1 MFKVESNGG
10 DSAVELEL
18 TASVEGVAPVT
29 GEWQTYTFKL
39 SDLAAA
45 GLDVST
51 IDVLMI
57 FPAWGAGEG
66 SVYRVDNVKIYNPNA
81 APAATGELTV
91 FKDAAADQWSIWDCC
106 GGSTPTTETDDDAH
120 GAVAQ
125 FSIGSTATVMGFIAD
140 EDVSFDASAILEN
153 GVVQFDM
160 KVVSA
165 PSDIDAQW
173 LFKIESIGTSSA
185 VELALS
191 SSVEG
196 QAPVTGEWQTY
207 TFPLQQL
214 FDAGLDISALNVIM
228 VFPSWD
234 MGDGALYRIDN
245 VIIANP

>member
-1 MFKVESNGG
+1 MQLPIS
-10 DSAVELEL
+10 
-18 TASVEGVAPVT
+18 GVFGIVVVA
-29 GEWQTYTFKL
+29 
-39 SDLAAA
+39 
-45 GLDVST
+45 
-51 IDVLMI
+51 
-57 FPAWGAGEG
+57 
-66 SVYRVDNVKIYNPNA
+66 
-81 APAATGELTV
+81 
-91 FKDAAADQWSIWDCC
+91 
-106 GGSTPTTETDDDAH
+106 PTTETDDDAH

-196 QAPVTGEWQTY
+196 QVPVTGEWQTY